1 MGDIYKSGKNE
12 GKKKQVINSI
22 YNLMNLSDNRMVII
36 INNNILR
43 LVMNETDI

>member
-1 MGDIYKSGKNE
+1 MGDIYKLEKNKE
-12 GKKKQVINSI
+12 KKQVINSI

-36 INNNILR
+36 INNNILP